1 MVQIFG
7 EFKEKPANSQEYLV
21 LGFSPNAFPLKQRWR
36 NNGLSADFLAD
47 YMTTFL
53 PISDDDDP
61 ETNDKQAEIKGG
73 VSYVANELLENA
85 MKFNDDKSQQSIS
98 IQFQL
103 YADHLVLTLSN
114 SIPPQNVKKFQ
125 DFIQDLLHADPQEFY
140 IRQIERA
147 EDDCPTTS
155 GLGLLTMMDD
165 YMAQLGWKFETIQQ
179 NPEVIVVTTRVQ
191 LAI

>member
-7 EFKEKPANSQEYLV
+7 EFKEKPVNTQEYLV

-53 PISDDDDP
+53 P
-61 ETNDKQAEIKGG
+61 TNDKEPVTLDKQAEIKGG

-85 MKFNDDKSQQSIS
+85 MKFNDDNSQKSIS

-114 SIPPQNVKKFQ
+114 SIPPKDVKKFQ
-125 DFIQDLLHADPQEFY
+125 NFIQDLLQSDPQEFY
-140 IRQIERA
+140 IRQIEQS
-147 EDDCPTTS
+147 ENNGPTTS

-165 YMAQLGWKFETIQQ
+165 YMAKLGWKFETIQQ
-179 NPEVIVVTTRVQ
+179 NPEVIMVTTRVQ